1 MSQQENNNTE
11 KMGSEQ
17 NGHSL
22 YVVSEVMSEVGSEV
36 VSEDNF
42 LKVK

>member
-1 MSQQENNNTE
+1 MSYEENNTV
-11 KMGSEQ
+11 KMGSEK

-22 YVVSEVMSEVGSEV
+22 YVVSEV
-36 VSEDNF
+36 VSESNF